1 MGASREKILIV
12 AEAEST
18 HKKTTHLADGLET
31 PRRHWAVLTLLSALV
46 VTVMDST
53 VANVALPTIAD
64 DLDIDPAA
72 AVWVVIAYSLTVVVC
87 LLPFSAVAERIGFR
101 RMFALGIT
109 VFMLGSLS
117 SSLSASVFALTL
129 ARVVQGL
136 GAAMLMCLFG
146 GLVRNIYPLRDL
158 GFGLGLNAMVVG
170 VTAVLG
176 PTVGAFILTIAA
188 WPWIFAVNVPVC
200 LAIYFG
206 IRFLPDVPMNKSRF
220 DWIACGLS
228 MLAFG
233 LSIIGLDA
241 LGKDLPLAALCLVV
255 AGLAG
260 TVLVHRSRGQTAPL
274 VPVDLL
280 RLRPVGYAVAA
291 SAFSFASQMSAF
303 VALPFYFQQIMGYG
317 YAEIGLLLGAWSVG
331 VAVMAPIAG
340 YLSNRYSIAVLC
352 AIAAIGMALGL
363 LWIILLPLTADI
375 VWVALAMLLGG
386 VGFGFFQTPNNRAML
401 TGAPRSRSGAAGGL
415 QATTPVFGQS
425 FGTAL
430 VALAFG
436 FSSTGGAM
444 WGVIVAIGCALCA
457 LAINIVRHFDP
468 TPDFVL

>member
-1 MGASREKILIV
+1 M
-12 AEAEST
+12 
-18 HKKTTHLADGLET
+18 
-31 PRRHWAVLTLLSALV
+31 LTLLAALV
-46 VTVMDST
+46 ITVIDST

-72 AVWVVIAYSLTVVVC
+72 VVWVVIAYSLTVVVF

-109 VFMLGSLS
+109 VFLAGSVS
-117 SSLSASVFALTL
+117 SSLSGSVSALIS

-136 GAAMLMCLFG
+136 GSAMLMCLFG
-146 GLVRNIYPLRDL
+146 GLVRNIYPLREL
-158 GFGLGLNAMVVG
+158 GFGLGLNAMTVG
-170 VTAVLG
+170 VTSVLG
-176 PTVGAFILTIAA
+176 PTIGAFILAIAS
-188 WPWIFAVNVPVC
+188 WPWIFAINVPIC

-206 IRFLPDVPMNKSRF
+206 IRFLPDVPMNKTRF

-228 MLAFG
+228 MVAFG
-233 LSIIGLDA
+233 LSVIGLDA
-241 LGKDLPLAALCLVV
+241 LGKDLPLAALCLLV
-255 AGLAG
+255 AGLAA

-274 VPVDLL
+274 VPIDLL
-280 RLRPVGYAVAA
+280 RLPPVGYAVAA

-303 VALPFYFQQIMGYG
+303 VALPFYFQQVMGHG
-317 YAEIGLLLGAWSVG
+317 YTEIGLLLAAWSVG
-331 VAVMAPIAG
+331 VAIMAPVAG
-340 YLSNRYSIAVLC
+340 YLSNRYSIAILC

-363 LWIILLPLTADI
+363 LWIILLPLTADFI
-375 VWVALAMLLGG
+375 WIASAMLLGG

-415 QATTPVFGQS
+415 QATTRVFGQS

-436 FSSTGGAM
+436 FSATGGAM
-444 WGVIVAIGCALCA
+444 WGVIVSIGCALCA
-457 LAINIVRHFDP
+457 LAINIVRQLDP
-468 TPDFVL
+468 TPDLDL